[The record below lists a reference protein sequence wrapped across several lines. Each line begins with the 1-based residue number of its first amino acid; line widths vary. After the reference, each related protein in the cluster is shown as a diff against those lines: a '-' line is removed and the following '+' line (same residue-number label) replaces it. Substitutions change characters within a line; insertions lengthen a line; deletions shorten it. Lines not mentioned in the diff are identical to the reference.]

1 VTRIV
6 PIAPHLVAWLGT
18 AEPHGISREEIKRMT
33 AGREND
39 RKKTM
44 TVASVQHDL
53 ELTFA
58 SA

>member
-1 VTRIV
+1 
-6 PIAPHLVAWLGT
+6 
-18 AEPHGISREEIKRMT
+18 MT